1 MKTILFMLLI
11 TLMIIA
17 INAVTAYFYKPS
29 EACSDYLLIGRTY
42 DQCIT
47 DKRVHE

>member
-1 MKTILFMLLI
+1 MKTILVMILI
-11 TLMIIA
+11 ILMIIA
-17 INAVTAYFYKPS
+17 VNALTAYFYKPS

>member
-1 MKTILFMLLI
+1 MRTILVMILI

-17 INAVTAYFYKPS
+17 VNAMTAYFYKPN

-42 DQCIT
+42 ETCLT
-47 DKRVHE
+47 DKRIHE